1 MEKIGE
7 SQVQQAF
14 VEHLKY
20 QIANKFGVNFPY
32 AYGAFNGSQDRK
44 YADYFSSVNAR
55 NILIEFKEFRDEIKT
70 EKKKPLR
77 QKLCESITSTDF
89 DYSLSGHFI
98 SWRVPN
104 KDHNKLSVKID
115 TYLPSVCPLFGIE
128 YHGSNEQGIVKF
140 VEEYLEFR
148 VGLSNDDFAKYV
160 NTLSDIATGDTDSGS
175 PSFYGVHLTF
185 DPVIGLDLQIFSTVS
200 ELVEFSKKISSAKP
214 KKEAKVEPK
223 KDDDGPGF
231 SPGF

>member
-1 MEKIGE
+1 VNKIGE

-20 QIANKFGVNFPY
+20 QITKKFGVDFPY

-55 NILIEFKEFRDEIKT
+55 NILIEFKEFREEIKA

-77 QKLCESITSTDF
+77 RKLCENITSIDL
-89 DYSLSGHFI
+89 DYSLDGHFI

-104 KDHNKLSVKID
+104 KDNKLSVKID
-115 TYLPSVCPLFGIE
+115 TYLPSVCPMFDIE
-128 YHGSNEQGIVKF
+128 FQGSNEQGIVQF
-140 VEEYLEFR
+140 VAKYLEFEI
-148 VGLSNDDFAKYV
+148 GLNNDDFGKYV
-160 NTLSDIATGDTDSGS
+160 NTLSDIATGDSGSGS

-185 DPVIGLDLQIFSTVS
+185 DPEIGLDLEIFSTVS
-200 ELVEFSKKISSAKP
+200 ELIEFSKMIKP
-214 KKEAKVEPK
+214 KQEPQIKPKE
-223 KDDDGPGF
+223 DDDGPGF
-231 SPGF
+231 SPSF